1 MISLSVALLMTP
13 GCDQP
18 FDAEDGTGRTPFRFE
33 GPPLL
38 SAIAAGDASA
48 VDRFVDRYGGLIW
61 SIARKMSR
69 SSHDAEDLVQEIFM
83 EIWKKSATFQPERGS
98 EVAFISVIA
107 RRRVIDRLRKRS
119 SAVPVISLD
128 DRTVHEVVG
137 SNPDSLEI
145 SDEVAKVRHCLE
157 QLSENT
163 RAVLTLILQEGM
175 SHQEVSSSM
184 SIPMGSVKSY
194 ARRGLIFLRDC
205 VNRPLTGPVNEAQS

>member
-1 MISLSVALLMTP
+1 
-13 GCDQP
+13 
-18 FDAEDGTGRTPFRFE
+18 
-33 GPPLL
+33 
-38 SAIAAGDASA
+38 
-48 VDRFVDRYGGLIW
+48 
-61 SIARKMSR
+61 MSR

-205 VNRPLTGPVNEAQS
+205 VNRPLTGPVKEARS